1 MSCKGT
7 GKGAERG
14 NRGQN
19 RRQEKEDKADEKK
32 DEKPKDI
39 VVELKG
45 IQDRILRLTPNS
57 SEMGSAVIS
66 KNGETL
72 YYFSAF
78 EDKYDLWKW
87 TCARKRPS
95 YSTR

>member
-1 MSCKGT
+1 M
-7 GKGAERG
+7 
-14 NRGQN
+14 
-19 RRQEKEDKADEKK
+19 
-32 DEKPKDI
+32 
-39 VVELKG
+39 ELKG

-78 EDKYDLWKW
+78 EDKYDLWKMDL
-87 TCARKRPS
+87 RKKETKLLHKMNTGWANMEMDKEGKNLFLLGSNSMQRWIWD
-95 YSTR
+95 RRN